1 MKRMGTEW
9 VRRSGLVGVLW
20 FVCLMAGGA
29 WGQTEERVLT
39 LEECWVRAGEGHP
52 LLAAA
57 QRRVEGAAEISLYA
71 GVRPNPTLTI
81 QTENWRAWQR
91 PPFLFQNDIE
101 FFVFGTQR
109 WETGG
114 KQGRRREVAA
124 RGVEVAERE
133 VELVRRQVWR
143 EVTRRYRLAL
153 EAQRMLEIE
162 RENQR
167 DLAELV
173 AWTKTR
179 FEEGYLAEWELIR
192 VRLEEQTLRQQ
203 ILLEEQGYD
212 QARLGLL
219 QAIGEPSLRLDFRL
233 REPSL
238 EGSPLLSLPLEDL
251 KRESTAQRIE
261 LSQLRTRLE
270 MERSHLRLQQANA
283 RPDWEFSAGY
293 KRTGIFNTLIGYVS
307 VPLPF
312 FQRNQGE
319 IGRAAAA
326 VSATEYELLAQTRFI
341 EAEVEA
347 GQRAVKRLEERQREM
362 DQDLLRQADESR
374 TIALTAY
381 REGAADLYKLLE
393 AQRARN
399 EVRRLYQRTRLDL
412 QMALAEL
419 ALVVGRKELR

>member
-1 MKRMGTEW
+1 MKRMGTGW
-9 VRRSGLVGVLW
+9 IRGIGLVGALW
-20 FVCLMAGGA
+20 VSCLLVGRG
-29 WGQTEERVLT
+29 WGPPEERVLT
-39 LEECWVRAGEGHP
+39 LEECWGRAGENHP

-57 QRRVEGAAEISLYA
+57 QRRLEGATEVRQYA
-71 GVRPNPTLTI
+71 GLRPNPTLTI

-91 PPFLFQNDIE
+91 PPFVFQNEIE

-109 WETGG
+109 WETAG
-114 KQGRRREVAA
+114 KPGWRRQVAE

-133 VELVRRQVWR
+133 VELVRRQLWR

-173 AWTKTR
+173 TWTKTR
-179 FEEGYLAEWELIR
+179 FDEGYLAEWELIR

-203 ILLEEQGYD
+203 ILLEEQAYD
-212 QARLGLL
+212 QARLALL
-219 QAIGEPSLRLDFRL
+219 QAIGEPTLRLDFAL
-233 REPSL
+233 REPAL
-238 EGSPLLSLPLEDL
+238 ERSPLLSVPLEEL
-251 KRESTAQRIE
+251 KRESIAQRIE
-261 LSQLRTRLE
+261 LSQLRARLE
-270 MERSHLRLQQANA
+270 VERSQLGLQQANA

-293 KRTGIFNTLIGYVS
+293 KRTGVFNTLIGYVS

-326 VSATEYELLAQTRFI
+326 VNATEYELLAQTRYI

-347 GQRAVKRLEERQREM
+347 SQRAVKRLEERQREM
-362 DQDLLRQADESR
+362 DRDLLRQADESR
-374 TIALTAY
+374 SIALTAY
-381 REGAADLYKLLE
+381 REGAAELFKLLE

-399 EVRRLYQRTRLDL
+399 EVRRLYQRTRLEL

-419 ALVVGRKELR
+419 ALIIGRKELR

>member
-1 MKRMGTEW
+1 M
-9 VRRSGLVGVLW
+9 VGP
-20 FVCLMAGGA
+20 G

-39 LEECWVRAGEGHP
+39 LEECWGRAGENHP

-57 QRRVEGAAEISLYA
+57 QRRLEGATEVRQYA
-71 GVRPNPTLTI
+71 GLRPNPTLTI

-91 PPFLFQNDIE
+91 PPFVFQNEIE

-109 WETGG
+109 WETAG
-114 KQGRRREVAA
+114 KPGWRRQVAE

-133 VELVRRQVWR
+133 VELVRRQLWR

-173 AWTKTR
+173 TWTKTR
-179 FEEGYLAEWELIR
+179 FDEGYLAEWELIR

-203 ILLEEQGYD
+203 ILLEEQAYD
-212 QARLGLL
+212 QARLALL
-219 QAIGEPSLRLDFRL
+219 QAIGEPTLRLDFAL
-233 REPSL
+233 REPAL
-238 EGSPLLSLPLEDL
+238 ERSPLLSVPLEEL
-251 KRESTAQRIE
+251 KRESIAQRIE
-261 LSQLRTRLE
+261 LSQLRARLE
-270 MERSHLRLQQANA
+270 VERSQLGLQQANA

-293 KRTGIFNTLIGYVS
+293 KRTGVFNTLIGYVS

-326 VSATEYELLAQTRFI
+326 VNATEYELLAQTRYI

-347 GQRAVKRLEERQREM
+347 SQRAVKRLEERQREM
-362 DQDLLRQADESR
+362 DRDLLRQADESR
-374 TIALTAY
+374 SIALTAY
-381 REGAADLYKLLE
+381 REGAAELFKLLE

-399 EVRRLYQRTRLDL
+399 EVRRLYQRTRLEL

-419 ALVVGRKELR
+419 ALIIGRKELR